1 MIGHWTRRL
10 RQTRRLAVAVLVVLL
25 VACAESPAGTQ
36 PTTAGEPASPT
47 SASPTTAQPSTSQP
61 SSEERDP
68 VTTTIRITVDDQVI
82 TAQLADN
89 PTAQDLAAQLP
100 LTLNIRDFNRLEKVA
115 KLPRLL
121 TMEGVPAGDDPE
133 INDLGYYAPSGDLVF
148 YYDDVGYFNG
158 IVRIGRFSGQDM
170 DVIERQPD
178 GREITIERG

>member
-1 MIGHWTRRL
+1 V
-10 RQTRRLAVAVLVVLL
+10 RLAVAVLVVLL
-25 VACAESPAGTQ
+25 AACAESPVGTQ
-36 PTTAGEPASPT
+36 PTTAEEPGSPT
-47 SASPTTAQPSTSQP
+47 SASPPTSQPPTSQP
-61 SSEERDP
+61 STEERNP
-68 VTTTIRITVDDQVI
+68 VITIRITVDDQAI

-100 LTLNIRDFNRLEKVA
+100 LTLSIRDFNRQEKVA
-115 KLPRLL
+115 KLPRPLA
-121 TMEGVPAGDDPE
+121 MEGVPAGDDPE

-148 YYDDVGYFNG
+148 YYGDVGYFDG

>member
-1 MIGHWTRRL
+1 MIGRWTRRL
-10 RQTRRLAVAVLVVLL
+10 RQTRHLAVAVLVVLL

-47 SASPTTAQPSTSQP
+47 SASPATAQPSTSQP

-68 VTTTIRITVDDQVI
+68 VATIRITVDDQVI

-115 KLPRLL
+115 KLPRPL

-148 YYDDVGYFNG
+148 YYGDVGYFNG

-170 DVIERQPD
+170 DLIERQPD
-178 GREITIERG
+178 GREITIERA